1 MKGFFSFRAQVVK
14 LMKITQIKCFE
25 NLGIAISH
33 SSNLFVYIS
42 DNHGKYPLTVIGY
55 AGTDLYGDT
64 SLGTHF
70 GTIRGHF
77 DRLLK
82 LQFQNSFKYQCFEE
96 RKALFLINCTQYRRL
111 LQKQRYYCIVSLL
124 INIPS
129 KISYRIIND
138 KYLLKNI
145 ISYHWWYFHL
155 QIYHIVSLMII

>member
-55 AGTDLYGDT
+55 AETDLYGDT

-77 DRLLK
+77 DRLFK
-82 LQFQNSFKYQCFEE
+82 LQFQQTAQELSIHVLHNATTEWADNYHDILYHNKS
-96 RKALFLINCTQYRRL
+96 AL
-111 LQKQRYYCIVSLL
+111 
-124 INIPS
+124 
-129 KISYRIIND
+129 SYRLD
-138 KYLLKNI
+138 
-145 ISYHWWYFHL
+145 HR
-155 QIYHIVSLMII
+155 